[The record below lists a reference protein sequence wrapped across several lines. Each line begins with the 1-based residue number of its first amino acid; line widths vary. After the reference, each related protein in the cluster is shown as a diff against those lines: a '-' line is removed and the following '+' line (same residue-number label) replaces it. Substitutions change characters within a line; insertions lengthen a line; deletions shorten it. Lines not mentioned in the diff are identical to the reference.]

1 MSGRGARQ
9 GQALIEMA
17 LVLPVLLVYALSIL
31 AVGQIVRE
39 YMAVRAAATQAAF
52 AAARAPS
59 LEQARAVAPTAAEEA
74 VAGSAVKDFA
84 LSLDAGTFPRGGVV
98 TTTASG
104 YVDLG
109 SFPLAEAFLGRRFRL
124 QWQAHALIEPYRS
137 RRP

>member
-1 MSGRGARQ
+1 MRGSAER
-9 GQALIEMA
+9 GQALIELA

-39 YMAVRAAATQAAF
+39 YMAVRAASTQAAF

-59 LEQARAVAPTAAEEA
+59 LAQAQSVAPSAAAEA
-74 VAGSAVKDFA
+74 VAGSGVKDFR

-98 TTTASG
+98 TTIATG

-109 SFPLAEAFLGRRFRL
+109 SFPLAEVYLGRRFRL

-137 RRP
+137 RRT